1 MWSSASSPR
10 WFFWFCL
17 SSHAYT
23 ICINHYLISVSAFS
37 AWPNSI
43 SAHWKLQPPP
53 FPLAPS
59 TRRLLSSQ
67 HFCPSALLSALIE
80 LWHMAKRFK
89 MCATQHQYPLDTHW
103 GNLLW
108 IQVQRDGA
116 GIRQLTL
123 HLLFIRPQ
131 QIGIVYVKSI
141 CFGHSI
147 YYTHTYLHW
156 CVSLSHFH
164 MQRSAAPVDVLSLV
178 ALEPCSCLC
187 VCICIGACMCVSKWY
202 LFAHCWLAP
211 VPDTRP
217 QAETHT
223 PALRRFRQRIHSSF
237 YRFEMRNMT
246 GTEHRA
252 VLAASTALMNGQK
265 RTESRFKKTH
275 STRLTEWCS
284 EHAQAPSAAKERL

>member
-1 MWSSASSPR
+1 MQVFDSWLCICS
-10 WFFWFCL
+10 L
-17 SSHAYT
+17 SDRSRLALFMSKEFALAIPYT
-23 ICINHYLISVSAFS
+23 
-37 AWPNSI
+37 
-43 SAHWKLQPPP
+43 
-53 FPLAPS
+53 
-59 TRRLLSSQ
+59 
-67 HFCPSALLSALIE
+67 
-80 LWHMAKRFK
+80 
-89 MCATQHQYPLDTHW
+89 TH
-103 GNLLW
+103 
-108 IQVQRDGA
+108 
-116 GIRQLTL
+116 T
-123 HLLFIRPQ
+123 H
-131 QIGIVYVKSI
+131 
-141 CFGHSI
+141 
-147 YYTHTYLHW
+147 THTYLHW

-217 QAETHT
+217 QTETHT

-237 YRFEMRNMT
+237 YRYEIRNMT

-265 RTESRFKKTH
+265 RTESRFKETH
-275 STRLTEWCS
+275 AARLTEWCS